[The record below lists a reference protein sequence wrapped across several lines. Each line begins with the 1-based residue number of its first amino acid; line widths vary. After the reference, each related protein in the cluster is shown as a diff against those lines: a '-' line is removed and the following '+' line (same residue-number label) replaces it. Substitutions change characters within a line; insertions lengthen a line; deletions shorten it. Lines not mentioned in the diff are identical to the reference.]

1 MHSQKQV
8 LGIIIGSTE
17 IQTRA
22 RTLPLCYATPRLFL
36 RRYNWIDQITWNA
49 RGGFIITQSEH
60 QRVKDR
66 SSLLAEST
74 RGIFNR
80 GGPQIWLRWIE
91 SKPTMQVEK
100 MLVAP
105 LILGKWQHADVT
117 KMFGGKMMFGNIL
130 RTSSL

>member
-1 MHSQKQV
+1 MVHCM
-8 LGIIIGSTE
+8 E
-17 IQTRA
+17 IVRLSLLYRDSNPGQMGEKREDY
-22 RTLPLCYATPRLFL
+22 YATPRLFL

-49 RGGFIITQSEH
+49 RGAFIITQSEH

-66 SSLLAEST
+66 SSLRAEST

-100 MLVAP
+100 MLVAHCIP
-105 LILGKWQHADVT
+105 GK
-117 KMFGGKMMFGNIL
+117 
-130 RTSSL
+130 